1 MRDWAMR
8 SALGCQRMS
17 DMGCLLF
24 FCVHT
29 NYRATQSCGEGIY
42 LWEQGLPAM
51 NENAVLLLNRGA
63 AIAGKPCSHK

>member
-1 MRDWAMR
+1 
-8 SALGCQRMS
+8 
-17 DMGCLLF
+17 MGCLLF

-42 LWEQGLPAM
+42 LWEQGLWEQGLPAM

-63 AIAGKPCSHK
+63 GIAGKPCSHK